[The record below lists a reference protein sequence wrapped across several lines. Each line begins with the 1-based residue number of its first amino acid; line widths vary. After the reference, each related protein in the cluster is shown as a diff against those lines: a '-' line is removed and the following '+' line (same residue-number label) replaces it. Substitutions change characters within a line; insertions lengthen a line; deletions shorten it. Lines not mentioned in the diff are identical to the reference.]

1 MSESVLILGA
11 TSAIARA
18 TAAAFA
24 ARGDALYLA
33 SRDEE
38 ELRRIAADLRLRYGV
53 EVRHGAF
60 DAEATATHEVFF
72 NSVLAA
78 VPDLSG
84 VVLAF
89 GYLGDQLAAR
99 DFSAGAKVIA
109 GNFTGAA
116 SILSHC
122 ANYFEADGQARFP
135 HPNPDGTTNHST
147 KASKNDAQ
155 VAGYPPP
162 AGEGANESLRE
173 IRVKRRGFIIGISSV
188 AGDRGRQSN
197 YVYGAAKGALSLY
210 LQGLRNRLYPSGVRV
225 ITVKPGFVDTA
236 MTYGLPGMFLV
247 ASPQYIGE
255 RIVRALESSA
265 DVVYLPWFWRYIML
279 VIKIVPEP
287 IFKRLKL

>member
-1 MSESVLILGA
+1 MSETCPDTRRHLGHR
-11 TSAIARA
+11 ARHRRC
-18 TAAAFA
+18 FA

-53 EVRHGAF
+53 EVRHGLF
-60 DAEATATHEVFF
+60 DAEATATHEAFF
-72 NSVLAA
+72 KSVIAA
-78 VPDLSG
+78 MPELSG

-89 GYLGDQLAAR
+89 GYLGDQQAAR

-109 GNFTGAA
+109 SNFTGAA
-116 SILSHC
+116 SILSLC

-135 HPNPDGTTNHST
+135 HPNPGGTTSHST
-147 KASKNDAQ
+147 KPASGQ
-155 VAGYPPP
+155 VAGYPPE
-162 AGEGANESLRE
+162 GEEANESLRE
-173 IRVKRRGFIIGISSV
+173 LRVKRRGFIIGISSV

-247 ASPQYIGE
+247 ASPQYVGE
-255 RIVRALESSA
+255 RIVRALERSA

-279 VIKIVPEP
+279 IIKLIPEP

>member
-24 ARGDALYLA
+24 GQGYALYLA
-33 SRDEE
+33 SRDAD

-53 EVRHGAF
+53 EVRHGEF
-60 DAEATATHEVFF
+60 DAEATATHEAFF
-72 NSVLAA
+72 QSVVAA
-78 VPDLSG
+78 MPNLRG

-89 GYLGDQLAAR
+89 GYLGDQMAAR
-99 DFSAGAKVIA
+99 DFRVGEKVIA
-109 GNFTGAA
+109 ANFTGAA

-122 ANYFEADGQARFP
+122 ANYFEP
-135 HPNPDGTTNHST
+135 LKS
-147 KASKNDAQ
+147 
-155 VAGYPPP
+155 
-162 AGEGANESLRE
+162 
-173 IRVKRRGFIIGISSV
+173 GFIIGISSV

-210 LQGLRNRLYPSGVRV
+210 LQGLRNRLYASGVRV

-236 MTYGLPGMFLV
+236 MTYGLPGLFLV
-247 ASPQYIGE
+247 ASPQDIGA
-255 RIVRALESSA
+255 RIVRALDKSA

-279 VIKIVPEP
+279 IIRVIPEWQ
-287 IFKRLKL
+287 FKKMKL